1 MSVFSVRTA
10 EAKEQYR
17 QREAQNGNADV
28 DIHILLLLPVQDGH
42 LHADDLRCKRKL
54 LLGNVKLLSH
64 HAHSLRRAFACNQF
78 AQQARRSD
86 ARERAPRQF
95 QPGCRAHRPKR
106 RNLYSAFAAAF
117 FLQRIAR
124 NGRTFICGN
133 GPLPAEAHLCAGAP
147 KAAVLFQNNGYRIR
161 TGSAAGFRRDDLF
174 HGEKQPELVC
184 NVRKNAG
191 WFV

>member
-1 MSVFSVRTA
+1 M
-10 EAKEQYR
+10 
-17 QREAQNGNADV
+17 
-28 DIHILLLLPVQDGH
+28 
-42 LHADDLRCKRKL
+42 HADDLRCKRKL
-54 LLGNVKLLSH
+54 LLGNVKFLSH

-78 AQQARRSD
+78 AQQARRAD

-106 RNLYSAFAAAF
+106 RNLHSAFAAAF

-124 NGRTFICGN
+124 NGRAFICGN
-133 GPLPAEAHLCAGAP
+133 GSLPAEAHLCAGAP

-184 NVRKNAG
+184 NVRKKRRLVRVKAYHSPAPQSRITGLCCRSNSSVVLRICPG
-191 WFV
+191 YTS